1 MARGKV
7 VGGEGETLDRHD
19 RWLCMMYPRLS
30 LLRQFLREDGAIFIS
45 IDDNEVQALRYIMD
59 EIFGDRNFVATVI
72 WQKMDS
78 PKNTAIHLRED
89 HDYIVI
95 YGKAASTW
103 RPNAVPR
110 TDSMKARYK
119 NPDNHRARVSMDS
132 ASRRSSADDTL

>member
-1 MARGKV
+1 
-7 VGGEGETLDRHD
+7 
-19 RWLCMMYPRLS
+19 MYPRLS

-95 YGKAASTW
+95 Y
-103 RPNAVPR
+103 
-110 TDSMKARYK
+110 
-119 NPDNHRARVSMDS
+119 
-132 ASRRSSADDTL
+132 